1 MLKDRQRI
9 CLLCINSVIAIIFIL
24 LSIFLIP
31 KASWIFILLCCIVLF
46 VALELL
52 GDALLKFLF
61 GKINVSVFEKGPTSL
76 LSDFLHQLRVCY
88 SLEDFFTA
96 VGEILEVQG
105 DCSVLFI
112 NRTNNYVL
120 YNSPDKLT
128 CKAETMNTLD
138 MNFCDV
144 RAAGFYFIDKNFGLT
159 SDYKSTRGFFLVKE
173 HYHLYVFC
181 KYTHLFDKVIYDTLF
196 EEYVRFLN
204 RQEIITNLSVITEL
218 SREWSMLADVQ
229 KSFLPMLMPEVHKL
243 DLASYFKPLVNVS
256 GDYYSVLPLSE
267 YKTLVMLGDVSGKG
281 LAAALVMGLVLNTV
295 KIMEDKEDLVN
306 VIYSIDRAIKDMK
319 LQDKYTVLFIGIID
333 TEKMTIR
340 YINASMSDPIIVTR
354 SPEGYRIKPLSSNC
368 SLIGIIDL
376 DNVTVAEQKLF
387 RGDLILMASDGISEA
402 MDQDGVEL
410 GSTDL
415 YLRTIKN
422 SASKSA
428 SNFVADMA
436 NLVESYCDGHLRD
449 DVTMLVAKVEG

>member
-9 CLLCINSVIAIIFIL
+9 CLLCINSVIAVIFIL

-76 LSDFLHQLRVCY
+76 LSDFIQQLRFCY
-88 SLEDFFTA
+88 SLDDFFTA

-112 NRTNNYVL
+112 NRTSNYVL

-196 EEYVRFLN
+196 KEYVRFLN

-229 KSFLPMLMPEVHKL
+229 KSFLPMVMPEVHKL

-267 YKTLVMLGDVSGKG
+267 HKTLVMLGDVSGKG

-436 NLVESYCDGHLRD
+436 NLVESYCDGQLRD